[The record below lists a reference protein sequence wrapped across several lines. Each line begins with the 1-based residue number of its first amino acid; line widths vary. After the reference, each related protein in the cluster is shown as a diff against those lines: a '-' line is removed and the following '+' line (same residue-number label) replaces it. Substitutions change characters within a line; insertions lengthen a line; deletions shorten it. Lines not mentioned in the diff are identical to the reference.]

1 MHPQISVIMSVY
13 NEEAYLPESMGSILS
28 QTEEDFEVI
37 VIDDCSADRS
47 AEIIESYHDPR
58 IRLIRSEENRG
69 LTKNLNTAL
78 EYCRGRYIARMD
90 GDDISLP
97 KRFAHQMAYMDAH
110 PDLMLT
116 GTQTQTFGAQNMV
129 WRLSDDSKDLR
140 IRMLLRPVLAHPTFM
155 MRRELIFEH
164 GFRYDESFRSAQDY
178 DFAQRVSERFDIGIV
193 PEVLLRYR
201 THGKQISSVSGGLQ
215 RSNADRV
222 RERQLER
229 LGLTLDETQRDVYG
243 RWAREEDMNDMS
255 SIDTAEGII
264 DTICRSGNAA
274 SLYKYDRIYPVL
286 TGQLFTW
293 GFHEHSLSMAGKLRR
308 ACRTPRDAAI
318 CAAAAAQIGRN
329 KLKPRTL
336 TF

>member
-1 MHPQISVIMSVY
+1 MNPKISVIMSVY

-47 AEIIESYHDPR
+47 AEIIEGYHDPR
-58 IRLIRSEENRG
+58 IHLIRNEENRG

-97 KRFAHQMAYMDAH
+97 ERFAHQMAYMDAH

-116 GTQTQTFGAQNMV
+116 GTHTQTFGAQNMV
-129 WRLSDDSKDLR
+129 WRLKDDPEGLR

-164 GFRYDESFRSAQDY
+164 DFRYDESFRSAQDY
-178 DFAQRVSERFDIGIV
+178 DLAQRVSEQFDIGIV
-193 PEVLLRYR
+193 PELLLRYR
-201 THGKQISSVSGGLQ
+201 THEKQVSSVSGGQQ

-229 LGLTLDETQRDVYG
+229 LGVTLDEMQQDVYG
-243 RWAREEDMNDMS
+243 RWAREEPMNDSS
-255 SIDTAEGII
+255 SIDSAKGII
-264 DTICRSGNAA
+264 DAICRSGNAA

-293 GFHEHSLSMAGKLRR
+293 AFHEHSIPMAGKLRR
-308 ACRTPRDAAI
+308 ACRTTRDAAI
-318 CAAAAAQIGRN
+318 CACTAAEIGRN
-329 KLKPRTL
+329 KLKKRRE
-336 TF
+336 